1 MQQVLD
7 HKQKNQQMCCE
18 GKNER
23 ERERE
28 DASVGERGREKEG
41 ERERTQEWEREG
53 ERERGRGRKSMSKE
67 SMLER
72 VVGCCF
78 CCEKSQCYKTVLL
91 FT

>member
-23 ERERE
+23 ERERKRGRK
-28 DASVGERGREKEG
+28 SGRERGRE
-41 ERERTQEWEREG
+41 REDARVG
-53 ERERGRGRKSMSKE
+53 ERGRGRKSMSKE

-72 VVGCCF
+72 VAAFVAPSLDAT
-78 CCEKSQCYKTVLL
+78 KL
-91 FT
+91 F